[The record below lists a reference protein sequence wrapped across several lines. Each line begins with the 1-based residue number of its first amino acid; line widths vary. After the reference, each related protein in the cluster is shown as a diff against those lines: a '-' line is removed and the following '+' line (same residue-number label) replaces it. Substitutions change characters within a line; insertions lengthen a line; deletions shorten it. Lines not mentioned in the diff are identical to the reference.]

1 MFITGEDVAEGLFR
15 VVEDGD
21 DRPVAGDRR
30 GRLAL
35 GNPAL
40 SILEDDILGRVV
52 EGTLNS
58 KLRVSNNSR
67 IGRNSNR

>member
-1 MFITGEDVAEGLFR
+1 VFITGENVAEGLFR
-15 VVEDGD
+15 VIEADN
-21 DRPVAGDRR
+21 DRPIVGDGSR
-30 GRLAL
+30 RLAL
-35 GNPAL
+35 CNSAL